1 MAGLALATLAVAPA
15 TPAAAAPSL
24 KLLPPL
30 AQPLTSYSYR
40 GRVPLD
46 FGVLV
51 AANGGNV
58 ELRVT
63 RPDYE
68 GPLEAWQVDSE
79 TSSPIQSLPAANLK
93 GWEGLRRFFHY
104 TITTRSGAPVTELY
118 RPFCPNSGDRTRVS
132 GSGPLTV
139 RYTYACRSFSP
150 FTRGM
155 VWGIEE
161 GWATPAFAQDAYY
174 TNFRFASVLL
184 KPGKYRLKAE
194 IMPFFRTFFAVPDED
209 AETTVDFVVRR
220 LRTNGPGGPIEGRIE
235 ALRTAR
241 AAAQATDEVPIDPDP
256 DPSLRPDLAALP
268 AWAITTRHEG
278 RRDYLSFAST
288 AWNAGPAPMLVEGF
302 RSGAAETMD
311 AFQYFYDADGDTVSR
326 APVGT
331 FEFDHRNGHH
341 HWHFLQ
347 FTRYSILDASTSE
360 VVRST
365 KQSFCLAPTDPID
378 LTVPRAVFLP
388 YLPEMASICGGQE
401 ARWLREALPAGWG
414 DTYFQSVA
422 GQAFDI
428 TGLPNGAYTI
438 RIEMNPLGLL
448 KETSTANNVE
458 DRSITLG
465 GRKGARTVIVQPWHG
480 ITD

>member
-1 MAGLALATLAVAPA
+1 M
-15 TPAAAAPSL
+15 

-30 AQPLTSYSYR
+30 AQPLTLYSVR
-40 GRVPLD
+40 GRAPLD

-51 AANGGNV
+51 GATGGNV

-68 GPLEAWQVDSE
+68 GPLEAWQVDPE
-79 TSSPIQSLPAANLK
+79 TSSPVQPLPAANMK
-93 GWEGLRRFFHY
+93 GWEGLRRFFKH
-104 TITTRSGAPVTELY
+104 TITTRSGKPVAEVY
-118 RPFCPNSGDRTRVS
+118 RPFCPNASDRTRVS
-132 GSGPLTV
+132 SDGPTAV

-161 GWATPAFAQDAYY
+161 GWATPAFAQEGYY
-174 TNFRFASVLL
+174 TNFRFASVRLT
-184 KPGKYRLKAE
+184 PGKYRVKIE

-220 LRTNGPGGPIEGRIE
+220 LRLSGPGGPIKGRIE
-235 ALRTAR
+235 ALRAGARTAK
-241 AAAQATDEVPIDPDP
+241 AADDVPIDLDP
-256 DPSLRPDLAALP
+256 DPSLLPDLAALP
-268 AWAITTRHEG
+268 AWAIDTRNQR

-311 AFQYFYDADGDTVSR
+311 AYQYFYDEDGDATSR

-347 FTRYSILDASTSE
+347 FTRYSILDATTNE

-388 YLPEMASICGGQE
+388 YLPEMSSICGGSE

-414 DTYFQSVA
+414 DTYYQSVA

-428 TGLPNGAYTI
+428 TSLPNGAYTI
-438 RIEMNPLGLL
+438 RIQMNPLGLL
-448 KETSTANNVE
+448 KETTTANNIE
-458 DRSITLG
+458 DRSIVLG